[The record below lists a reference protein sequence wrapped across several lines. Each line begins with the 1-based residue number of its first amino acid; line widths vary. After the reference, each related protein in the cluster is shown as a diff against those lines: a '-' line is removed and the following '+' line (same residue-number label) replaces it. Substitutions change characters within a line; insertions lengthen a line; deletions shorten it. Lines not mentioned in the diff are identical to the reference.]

1 MKYLRLYIT
10 GLFALIAGYAGSQT
24 LKSDTVDVLNYT
36 IRLDMRHLS
45 TQQIYGNTEILLVP
59 RMAQVISFSLDFRKL
74 TIDSIFLNHQVFSNF
89 TYNDTVLGILL
100 PAAAT
105 PSDTLTL
112 RVVYHGTPLIEP
124 YNWGGFHFLPDST
137 MAYNLGVAF
146 QDYPHNYGRIW
157 FPCLDDFTDRATYD
171 VIVRTKGSHKAVC
184 GGYLADTLQFSD
196 GSIAWHWK
204 LEQPIPTYLASVAV
218 GEFSLI
224 PGSINGIQ
232 GPIPVTIFVKPQDS
246 VKAIGSFS
254 NLGYMVGI
262 FENRF
267 GPYRWPRI
275 GYTGTTKGAMEH
287 ATNIA
292 LPRNLITGNNSYDW
306 LIAHEL
312 SHHWF
317 GNLMT
322 CSSAEDMW
330 INEGWARY
338 CEAIFSEGISGWD
351 SYKSYIMGLQ
361 KDVLNYAHTN
371 SSGGDGSFF
380 PLYPVP
386 QTHTYGTTVY
396 DKGALVAHSLR
407 GYLGDSLFF
416 SGIKALLSQFAFMPA
431 SSYQIR
437 DFLSQQTGKN
447 LNPFFDGWVFTPGF
461 PHFSIDSIRSIA
473 AGNQWN
479 VTVYARQKM
488 FGRSVLTQDNTVEIG
503 FYQDRNNWQ
512 IHRMNFSGQLGQT
525 TFVLPFNPVLVL
537 MDPEDRLSD
546 AITAET
552 AKITTTGTLQF
563 PNEFFRLKVDSLP
576 DTLLVRIEHSFVPPD
591 PLPQPV
597 AGLTL
602 SPNRY
607 WKISGIIPSGTSL
620 EGLFTYSTGNQFDN
634 ALITNTQDSLVIL
647 YRNSPGDVWSGV
659 AFSRTPSP
667 TAGTITVPDF
677 QPGEYVLARWDK
689 NHIGIVQPLPDVR
702 LNIYPNPVCNELIIY
717 SPERFHVTTE
727 LISPEGKIVFSMQH
741 LLEEGEQKI
750 RLPGDLPFSHYVL
763 RISETNGSWVHS
775 EKITVCP

>member
-1 MKYLRLYIT
+1 MQYLRL
-10 GLFALIAGYAGSQT
+10 LFICLYVLIFGQASSQT
-24 LKSDTVDVLNYT
+24 LKSDTIDVLNYT

-45 TQQIYGNTEILLVP
+45 SQHIFGNTEILLTS
-59 RMAQVISFSLDFRKL
+59 RMPSITSFSLDFRKL
-74 TIDSIFLNHQVFSNF
+74 AIDSVFLNHQNFSSY
-89 TYNDTVLGILL
+89 TYNDTTLRVLL
-100 PAAAT
+100 PVPAT

-112 RVVYHGTPLIEP
+112 RVVYHGVPLIEP
-124 YNWGGFHFLPDST
+124 YNWGGFHFLPDSS
-137 MAYNLGVAF
+137 MAFNLGVAF
-146 QDYPHNYGRIW
+146 LDYPHNYGRIW
-157 FPCLDDFTDRATYD
+157 FPCLDDFIDRATYD
-171 VIVRTKGSHKAVC
+171 VIVRTKGTHKAVC
-184 GGYLADTLQFSD
+184 GGYLNDTMHFSD
-196 GSIAWHWK
+196 GSISWHWK
-204 LEQPIPTYLASVAV
+204 LDQPIPTYLASVAA

-224 PGSINGIQ
+224 PGGINGIL
-232 GPIPVTIFVKPQDS
+232 GPIPVTFYVKPQDS
-246 VKAIGSFS
+246 VKVTGTFS
-254 NLGYMVGI
+254 NLGYMIGI
-262 FENRF
+262 FEARF
-267 GPYRWPRI
+267 GPYRWPKI

-292 LPRNLITGNNSYDW
+292 LPRTSITGNTTNDW
-306 LIAHEL
+306 LVAHEL

-322 CSSAEDMW
+322 CASAEDMW

-338 CEAIFSEGISGWD
+338 CEAIFFEGISGWD

-396 DKGALVAHSLR
+396 DKGALAAHSLR

-416 SGIKALLSQFAFMPA
+416 SGIKALLAHFAFKPA

-437 DFLSQQTGKN
+437 DFLSQHTGKN
-447 LNPFFDGWVFTPGF
+447 MNPFFDGWIFTPGF
-461 PHFSIDSIRSIA
+461 PHFSIDSVHSLP

-488 FGRSVLTQDNTVEIG
+488 FGRTTLTQDNSVEIG
-503 FYQDRNNWQ
+503 FYQNRNHFQ
-512 IHRMNFSGQLGQT
+512 IQRMNFSGQTGQT

-552 AKITTTGTLQF
+552 AKISTTGTIQF
-563 PNEFFRLKVDSLP
+563 PMEFFRLKVNTIP
-576 DTLLVRIEHSFVPPD
+576 DTMLVRIEHSFVPPD
-591 PLPQPV
+591 PLPQAV

-607 WKISGIIPSGTSL
+607 WKISGIMPAGTQL

-647 YRNSPGDVWSGV
+647 YRSSPGEVWSSIP
-659 AFSRTPSP
+659 FSRTPSP

-677 QPGEYVLARWDK
+677 QPGEYVLAKWDK
-689 NHIGIVQPLPDVR
+689 NHIGIGRPIGQIQI
-702 LNIYPNPVCNELIIY
+702 NAYPNPVHNELIICC
-717 SPERFHVTTE
+717 SGQSSVTLE
-727 LISPEGKIVFSMQH
+727 LISTEGKVVFTRMQQ
-741 LLEEGEQKI
+741 LTEGEQKI
-750 RLPGDLPFSHYVL
+750 VLPEDIPPSHYVL
-763 RISETNGSWVHS
+763 RISETDGLWVHS